1 MDNEIL
7 RKVQL
12 AQLDMAKEVKRICNK
27 YNINYFMDSG
37 TLLGAVRHK
46 GFIPWDDDLDFG
58 MLREDYEKFL
68 KVAPTELN
76 SKYFLQTWK
85 NDDGFPYGFSKIRKK
100 IQYILRQLIRRHL
113 DIRNYGLTF
122 FHTMFIR
129 TM

>member
-37 TLLGAVRHK
+37 TLLGAVRHR

-68 KVAPTELN
+68 KIATTELD
-76 SKYFLQTWK
+76 SKFFLQTWK

-100 IQYILRQLIRRHL
+100 IRYMLRQLIKKHP
-113 DIRNYGLTF
+113 DIKNYGLTF
-122 FHTMFIR
+122 FHTMSIR
-129 TM
+129 TT